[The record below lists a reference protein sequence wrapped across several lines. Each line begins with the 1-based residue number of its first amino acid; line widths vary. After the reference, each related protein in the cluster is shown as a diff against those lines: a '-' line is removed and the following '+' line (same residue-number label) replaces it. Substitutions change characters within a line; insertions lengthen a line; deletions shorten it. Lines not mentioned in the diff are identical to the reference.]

1 MKMKIGLIGD
11 SLTEGRPGVSF
22 LNILKRKYPSI
33 TFLNLGKPGE
43 TVKSLHTRL
52 TKIKLESNFDL
63 IFLWIGANDVYSKLL
78 KVQAQPIVEDHREFN
93 NYFNKILNIVIPFS
107 KYVVVVSPAIVG
119 ENLKNQSNYE
129 LKGLS
134 SIIENISSQFLNVS
148 FLDMQSVFEKRL
160 ANVKSS
166 DYIST
171 SVMTVMKDVFLY
183 KNPIRIDRLSSK
195 RGLHLTLDGIHLNSN
210 GALCVAEEYASMINQ
225 LLFDSS
231 GTIQSQK

>member
-1 MKMKIGLIGD
+1 MKIGLIGD

-22 LNILKRKYPSI
+22 VNILKQKYPSY
-33 TFLNLGKPGE
+33 TLLNFGKPGE

-52 TKIKLESNFDL
+52 SRTKLDSNFDL

-78 KVQAQPIVEDHREFN
+78 KVQAQPIVEDHREFSD
-93 NYFNKILNIVIPFS
+93 YFSKILNMVIPFS

-129 LKGLS
+129 LKDLS
-134 SIIENISSQFLNVS
+134 SIIENISNQYLNVS
-148 FLDMQSVFEKRL
+148 FLDIQSVFEKRL
-160 ANVKSS
+160 ANVHSS

-171 SVMTVMKDVFLY
+171 SVMTVMKDVFFY

-195 RGLHLTLDGIHLNSN
+195 RGLHLTLDGVHLNSN
-210 GALCVAEEYASMINQ
+210 GALCVADEYASMIDQ
-225 LLFDSS
+225 LLFNSN
-231 GTIQSQK
+231 GTIQSQ